1 MRRRADSAPAPSPRG
16 AARAGALVVLAVAAL
31 AGPAAGAAAATGG
44 GPSTAGAALTGGA
57 SPTSAPP
64 ASEGLARNPWRL
76 GTRTLRRGARGD
88 DVRALQWLLTRLGY
102 RAAITGT
109 FDRTTAS
116 ALRRFE
122 GDGGLRVD
130 AVVDA
135 RTRRALLSSKGNPM
149 SLAASSGWAFPLTP
163 RRRVLPSSTWSTDQ
177 GVDIPTLNGACDR
190 KVTVL
195 AVESGTVVQIGIS
208 GFGRW
213 APVVRL
219 DQGPFAGRYVYYG
232 HTKPNL
238 VRKGD
243 HVSRGQPIARI
254 GCGSVGISSAPH
266 LEIGISAPGGPPC
279 CPGFGETAPVVSK
292 IMRALWA
299 DEARRARARR
309 R

>member
-1 MRRRADSAPAPSPRG
+1 MRRRTHSVPTPPRRQ
-16 AARAGALVVLAVAAL
+16 AARLAVCVVLALAAL
-31 AGPAAGAAAATGG
+31 FAPAALAATGG
-44 GPSTAGAALTGGA
+44 GGEGTTGLAPTGGA
-57 SPTSAPP
+57 SPTTKPP
-64 ASEGLARNPWRL
+64 APGLLARSPWRL
-76 GTRTLRRGARGD
+76 GRRTLRRGAGGD
-88 DVRALQWLLTRLGY
+88 EVRALQWLLTRLGY
-102 RAAITGT
+102 RTAITGT
-109 FDRTTAS
+109 YDRATWR

-122 GDGGLRVD
+122 GDVGLRVD
-130 AVVDA
+130 GILDA

-149 SLAASSGWAFPLTP
+149 SLAASSGWAFPMTP
-163 RRRVLPSSTWSTDQ
+163 RRRVLPSSTWSPDQ
-177 GVDIPTLNGACDR
+177 GVDIPTLNEACDR

-195 AVESGTVVQIGIS
+195 SVESGTVVQIGIS

-213 APVVRL
+213 APVVKL

-279 CPGFGETAPVVSK
+279 CPSGGETAPVVSK
-292 IMRALWA
+292 IMRTLWA
-299 DEARRARARR
+299 NEAGRARARR